1 MHIPC
6 RPVLCGLLITA
17 CLTACS
23 NEEQKTVQ
31 STPKA
36 ALVTVTEAEL
46 RDVPST
52 IDAVGTVEASATV
65 TIVSRVSGELMDV
78 LVREGQYVKKD
89 DLLFVIDK
97 KPAEIA
103 LHQVLAQLESD
114 KAKLVKAEQ
123 DLARSQK
130 LTSGGF
136 TSAAQN
142 DEARV
147 EAIGYRA
154 AVKVDEAAVEQAR
167 LNLSYCEIRAP
178 MDGRAGIIQV
188 DRGNIVTAH
197 TQPLLIIDETAP
209 VDVTFS
215 VPERY
220 LPELRGRASE
230 SSLQVTALTKDNRE
244 NEGELTFIGNVD
256 SATGTVPLK
265 ARFSNAD
272 GSMWPGEYTRI
283 KLRLRLLKNVV
294 TVPSRAVTIGPDG
307 TFVYVVGDD
316 MKARYRLVTTSVEN
330 NGIRVVTE
338 GLKAGE
344 KVVMEGH
351 VRLADGIDVRFPES
365 GSAQGNNQHSDGA
378 AS

>member
-23 NEEQKTVQ
+23 NEEQKTVR

-142 DEARV
+142 DGARV